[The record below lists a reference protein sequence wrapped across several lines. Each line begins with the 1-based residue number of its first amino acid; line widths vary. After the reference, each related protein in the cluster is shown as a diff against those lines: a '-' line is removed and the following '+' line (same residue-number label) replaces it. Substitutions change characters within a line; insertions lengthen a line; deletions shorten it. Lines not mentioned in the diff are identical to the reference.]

1 MFQSKTPKRK
11 EKVKRAGICFW
22 LFLHFNHFLL
32 YFEVDLYFLF
42 LTLEAIGELSII
54 IIILSSLW
62 LKIKFRK
69 KNNGIEDWARGEDCR
84 ARGRCWCVR
93 LQFCPECWWWQM
105 ASLLR
110 TILAR
115 YLLFRVSGEYNTP
128 TIWQK
133 ISLTIVFCIMRQ
145 EIWYFTPHYNKTG
158 LERRGDVSLH
168 LYSVWRTL
176 LCSGSEERGL
186 TLTLKL
192 N

>member
-133 ISLTIVFCIMRQ
+133 ISLTIVFCIMRR
-145 EIWYFTPHYNKTG
+145 EIWYFTPHYSKTG
-158 LERRGDVSLH
+158 EKMRGDVSLH